1 MKEIKAIWKRDFLGY
16 FRSPIGWVLLAIF
29 TLISSL
35 IFSSDIL
42 NNGRSVIAS
51 ELSFMQSLFFVLIPI
66 LTMKSFSEERK
77 NGTEILLFTSPSSTA
92 QIVLGKY
99 LAAFSLF
106 LVMTATT
113 LIHVLLTIML
123 GGRVDAVLFGT
134 YVAFILSGAIYIAI
148 GVFVSSLTENQIIAA
163 IVSVVIFVS
172 FQLLSMIASMLG
184 TMVTGAIQSLDRF
197 NWVSA
202 QTEQAI
208 GSAVTSGINWIN
220 PATRLSSFSMGIFQ
234 VTPLV
239 FLISFTALFI
249 YLTAQVLEK
258 RRWSQS

>member
-35 IFSSDIL
+35 IFSSNIL
-42 NNGRSVIAS
+42 AAYSNVSY
-51 ELSFMQSLFFVLIPI
+51 ELSFMLSLFFVLIPI
-66 LTMKSFSEERK
+66 LTMKSFAEERK
-77 NGTEILLFTSPSSTA
+77 NGTEILLLTSPASTM

-106 LVMTATT
+106 LIMTATT
-113 LIHVLLTIML
+113 LIHVLITIML
-123 GGRVDAVLFGT
+123 GGLVDAVLFGT

-148 GVFVSSLTENQIIAA
+148 GVFISSLTENQIIAA
-163 IVSVVIFVS
+163 IVSVLIFVG
-172 FQLLSMIASMLG
+172 FQMLASIASMLG
-184 TMVTGAIQSLDRF
+184 TMVTSLVQGLDRLD
-197 NWVSA
+197 WVPST
-202 QTEQAI
+202 TEQAL
-208 GSAVTSGINWIN
+208 GAAVTKAVNWIN
-220 PATRLSSFSMGIFQ
+220 PATRLSNFSLGIFQ

-239 FLISFTALFI
+239 FLVSFTVLFI
-249 YLTAQVLEK
+249 YLTTQVLEK

>member
-1 MKEIKAIWKRDFLGY
+1 MREIKAIWKRDFLGY

-35 IFSSDIL
+35 IFSGNIL
-42 NNGRSVIAS
+42 SSYSNVAY

-77 NGTEILLFTSPSSTA
+77 SGTEVLLLTSPASMLE
-92 QIVLGKY
+92 IVLGKY

-113 LIHVLLTIML
+113 LIHVVITAML
-123 GGRVDAVLFGT
+123 GGVLDAVLFGT

-148 GVFVSSLTENQIIAA
+148 GVFISSLTENQIIAA

-172 FQLLSMIASMLG
+172 FQMLASIASMLG
-184 TMVTGAIQSLDRF
+184 SMTTGLIQNIDRLDLVSSAAEQKAGALVTSAV
-197 NWVSA
+197 NWV
-202 QTEQAI
+202 
-208 GSAVTSGINWIN
+208 N
-220 PATRLSSFSMGIFQ
+220 PATRLSTFTQGTFQ
-234 VTPLV
+234 ITPLI
-239 FLISFTALFI
+239 FLISFTVLFI
-249 YLTAQVLEK
+249 YLTTQVLEK